1 MLVRRTDLVFCLEPH
16 QLAGDLDMT
25 RIQPLLAATWWLVMT
40 GWVAALIAPGAAAM
54 SAFTALPALGVEV
67 PAYAAFFAD
76 DPDGAARLAAG
87 FVTYPIFLVAD
98 RMQLVFA
105 GLAVLLVVVGRG
117 IPCGDRGFGQRLV
130 SSLALLSALGCLTWY
145 LLFVAPALATS
156 LDAWRAAALA
166 DAGVLWMERPVGHT
180 GSCCRSPR
188 RRRRGVR
195 RPAAASATPCGR
207 AARL

>member
-1 MLVRRTDLVFCLEPH
+1 
-16 QLAGDLDMT
+16 MT

-166 DAGVLWMERPVGHT
+166 DDA
-180 GSCCRSPR
+180 
-188 RRRRGVR
+188 
-195 RPAAASATPCGR
+195 AAASTAYQIFDPLHR
-207 AARL
+207 AAERLMTATLASLLVLIVTCGLKTATKSRNARR